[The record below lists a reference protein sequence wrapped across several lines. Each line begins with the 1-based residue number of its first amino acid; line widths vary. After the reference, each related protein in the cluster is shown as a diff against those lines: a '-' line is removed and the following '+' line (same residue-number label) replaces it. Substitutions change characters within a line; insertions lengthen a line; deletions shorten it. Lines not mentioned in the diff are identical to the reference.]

1 MLVCDC
7 GLCRHAGEPA
17 AYAEGHAAARLT
29 FPDGDAAPP
38 RPGRRRFL
46 AGLGGVALALAGI
59 GTAEAAQQP
68 TADRAPARAAAR
80 RLTLLNTHTG
90 ETFNE
95 PILVNGRYSPAALQR
110 LNVLMRDHHSGAI
123 RRCDP
128 QLFDLLSRIQ
138 MRIGRPLS
146 LVSGYRSWA
155 TNAWL
160 RARSNNVAEHSFH
173 IRGMA
178 ADFYVEGVR
187 AAGVARIAQAVGAGG
202 VGLYRGSSFIHVDT
216 GPRRSW
222 YY

>member
-7 GLCRHAGEPA
+7 GTCRRAGEPA
-17 AYAEGHAAARLT
+17 AYAEGQAARRLT
-29 FPDGDAAPP
+29 FPDDGDAP
-38 RPGRRRFL
+38 RHSGRRRFL
-46 AGLGGVALALAGI
+46 AGLGGAVLAMGAI
-59 GTAEAAQQP
+59 SSAYAAQQP
-68 TADRAPARAAAR
+68 AADRAPARAAAR

-95 PILVNGRYSPAALQR
+95 PILVNGRYSPTALQR

-138 MRIGRPLS
+138 MRIGRPLA

-155 TNAWL
+155 TNEWL
-160 RARSNNVAEHSFH
+160 RSRSNNVAEHSFH

-187 AAGVARIAQAVGAGG
+187 PAGVARIAQAVGAGG
-202 VGLYRGSSFIHVDT
+202 VGLYRSSSFIHVDT